1 MILRSILMKILS
13 PFFKAL
19 IMEIVIVICLLIV
32 LALLLQDKI
41 INQKKY
47 KSGLQPD
54 KVNPNLPD
62 IMGQPK
68 PVRNLLVP
76 NSANEGQIT
85 EPELNPNNL
94 DIEYDENEDLRIQ
107 IPQEE
112 LDKVFSNIPEFEEE
126 EEEWNRYG
134 IFVGDNG
141 LTQGVTYDELS
152 SVGVLLQKDN
162 LEQSQKETA
171 VAIVQRLQ
179 GTELFSLLENSIE
192 GASRK
197 IAELLDSTL
206 SPETEAGSSTL
217 RKSGLGDFD
226 IGEFV

>member
-1 MILRSILMKILS
+1 
-13 PFFKAL
+13 
-19 IMEIVIVICLLIV
+19 METVIVICLLIV
-32 LALLLQDKI
+32 IALLVQDKI
-41 INQKKY
+41 VIKKRSEH
-47 KSGLQPD
+47 KPMQE

-68 PVRNLLVP
+68 PVRSLSLP
-76 NSANEGQIT
+76 NAANESQI
-85 EPELNPNNL
+85 EEQEINPGNL
-94 DIEYDENEDLRIQ
+94 DIEYDENENVGIQ

-112 LDKVFSNIPEFEEE
+112 LDEVFSNMPDLEEE

-134 IFVGDNG
+134 ISGGDDS
-141 LTQGVTYDELS
+141 LAQGVTYDELS
-152 SVGVLLQKDN
+152 SVGALLQKEN

-171 VAIVQRLQ
+171 VAIVQKLQ
-179 GTELFSLLENSIE
+179 GTELFSLLENSVE

-206 SPETEAGSSTL
+206 LSETEDSSSTL
-217 RKSGLGDFD
+217 RKSDLSDFD

>member
-1 MILRSILMKILS
+1 
-13 PFFKAL
+13 
-19 IMEIVIVICLLIV
+19 METVIVICLLIIIV
-32 LALLLQDKI
+32 LLVQDKI
-41 INQKKY
+41 VIKKRS
-47 KSGLQPD
+47 KEKPMQE

-68 PVRNLLVP
+68 PVRRLYVP
-76 NSANEGQIT
+76 NTANESQIE
-85 EPELNPNNL
+85 EPEINPDNL
-94 DIEYDENEDLRIQ
+94 DIEYDENENVGIQ

-112 LDKVFSNIPEFEEE
+112 LDEVFRNMPDLE

-134 IFVGDNG
+134 ISGGNDS
-141 LTQGVTYDELS
+141 LAQGVTYDELS
-152 SVGVLLQKDN
+152 SVGALLQKEN
-162 LEQSQKETA
+162 LEQAQKETA
-171 VAIVQRLQ
+171 IAIVQRLQ

-206 SPETEAGSSTL
+206 SSETEAGSSTL
-217 RKSGLGDFD
+217 RKSDLSDFD

>member
-1 MILRSILMKILS
+1 
-13 PFFKAL
+13 
-19 IMEIVIVICLLIV
+19 MEIVIVICLLIV
-32 LALLLQDKI
+32 IVLLLQDKI
-41 INQKKY
+41 VIHKRSEQKPTQK
-47 KSGLQPD
+47 

-68 PVRNLLVP
+68 PVRSLSVP
-76 NSANEGQIT
+76 NIANERQIM
-85 EPELNPNNL
+85 EPEINPDNL
-94 DIEYDENEDLRIQ
+94 DIEYDENEAVGIQ

-112 LDKVFSNIPEFEEE
+112 LDEVFSNMPDLDEE

-134 IFVGDNG
+134 ISGDDNG
-141 LTQGVTYDELS
+141 FAQGVTYDELS
-152 SVGVLLQKDN
+152 SVGTLLQKEN

-171 VAIVQRLQ
+171 IAIVQKIQ
-179 GTELFSLLENSIE
+179 GTELFSLLENSME

-206 SPETEAGSSTL
+206 SAVTDNSSSTL
-217 RKSGLGDFD
+217 RKSNLSDFD

>member
-1 MILRSILMKILS
+1 
-13 PFFKAL
+13 
-19 IMEIVIVICLLIV
+19 METIIVICLLIV
-32 LALLLQDKI
+32 IALLLQDKI
-41 INQKKY
+41 VIRKRSEQKPK
-47 KSGLQPD
+47 QE

-68 PVRNLLVP
+68 PARSLSVP
-76 NSANEGQIT
+76 NTANERQID
-85 EPELNPNNL
+85 EVEINPDNL
-94 DIEYDENEDLRIQ
+94 DIEYDENENVGIQ

-112 LDKVFSNIPEFEEE
+112 LDEVFSNIPDLEEE

-134 IFVGDNG
+134 ISGGDDS
-141 LTQGVTYDELS
+141 LAQGVTFDELS
-152 SVGVLLQKDN
+152 SVGMLLQKEK

-171 VAIVQRLQ
+171 AAIVQRLQ

-206 SPETEAGSSTL
+206 SSETEAGSSTL
-217 RKSGLGDFD
+217 RKNNLEDFD
-226 IGEFV
+226 IGEFI